1 MSNLKSVKRERQKK
15 LFNFFQAI
23 IEADEK
29 GIEASGATGIAITL
43 YSFFTPD
50 QEVIFDR
57 PFLFFLV
64 DNDRD
69 LPIFAGVVENPTK

>member
-1 MSNLKSVKRERQKK
+1 MTGTYQTTHQRDLTDLE
-15 LFNFFQAI
+15 LQAI

-29 GIEASGATGIAITL
+29 GIEASAATGIAITL

-50 QEVIFDR
+50 QQIVFDR
-57 PFLFFLV
+57 PFVFFLV
-64 DNDRD
+64 DNQRD